1 MSLRCILVAMI
12 YKENGLQLINRS
24 ERTISDFTLLPISFL
39 LQFQLAQVLRWI
51 TYIDLEANM
60 PLGEF
65 VPYFQINVNYDEKK
79 SPSFF
84 QLVALNKSFKTFID
98 SILIPA
104 WRLRIGILTYFHLY
118 ITFALVLINS
128 KKL

>member
-1 MSLRCILVAMI
+1 
-12 YKENGLQLINRS
+12 
-24 ERTISDFTLLPISFL
+24 
-39 LQFQLAQVLRWI
+39 
-51 TYIDLEANM
+51 M